1 MWRGNILNYS
11 SFLKTMLIPHNRAIA
26 LLLLASLSSAS
37 LHAQASKPEPDV
49 VVFPNGEKLIGHFE
63 SFTGG
68 AAKFKSDTLGEITID
83 LSKVQEL
90 HTSRKFA
97 VIRKNVQLAKN
108 EKDGHIPQ
116 GTISV
121 ANQAVQ
127 VDSGNGRPAQT
138 VPVGDLS
145 TIIDGAS
152 YDQAFRH
159 AGFFQKW

>member
-26 LLLLASLSSAS
+26 LLLLLSLSSAG
-37 LHAQASKPEPDV
+37 LHAQASNSEPDV

-63 SFTGG
+63 SFAGG

-90 HTSRKFA
+90 HTSQKFA
-97 VIRKNVQLAKN
+97 VIKKDVKLAKG
-108 EKDGHIPQ
+108 EKDGQIPL

-121 ANQAVQ
+121 ADKNVQ
-127 VDSGNGRPAQT
+127 VNPGTGQPQQT
-138 VPVGDLS
+138 VPVADLAD
-145 TIIDGAS
+145 IVDV
-152 YDQAFRH
+152 
-159 AGFFQKW
+159 